1 VRNKGVNL
9 KKISALILA
18 AGKGTRM
25 NSDFTK
31 VLHEVA
37 GQPMLAHVIDSCLEA
52 GVSDII
58 IIAGANMPELKA
70 FASGHYPGKKIRF
83 ALQKRQSGTAN
94 AVAAGLTAVTGKA
107 KGVLVLSGDVPMIT
121 PATIRGL
128 IKEFTVKKCN
138 GIICTSKVKDPCGYG
153 RIIAGRDGVI
163 IRIVEEK
170 SCTLAEKEIEVINS
184 GVYVFDARLLKKYIK
199 QVKRDPVKKEY
210 YLTDVIGIMAK
221 NGIKIRQKDTNRA
234 EIAGINDR
242 VQLMEANK
250 FKNKKNLEKFAKNGI
265 TIVDFN
271 TVFISGNVKIGRDTV
286 IKPFTVITGPVTIG
300 PHCIIGPSAHIRP
313 DTKIG
318 SHCKI
323 GNYVEI
329 KKSTLGDH
337 VNVSH
342 LSYVGDTAIGS
353 GTNIGAGTITANYD
367 GVKKNKTKIGK
378 NVSVGSNT
386 VFVAPV
392 SVGDNV
398 TVAAGSVV
406 TDNVPPKSL
415 VIARC
420 RQTVKKNWAK
430 KGAGK
435 K

>member
-1 VRNKGVNL
+1 MNGITV
-9 KKISALILA
+9 LILA

-25 NSDFTK
+25 NSDTTK

-52 GVSDII
+52 GVSDIV
-58 IIAGANMPELKA
+58 IIAGANMAELKE
-70 FASGHYPGKKIRF
+70 FVNKTYSPGRRSQSVSTIKFKIRF
-83 ALQKRQSGTAN
+83 ALQKRQLGTAN
-94 AVAAGLTAVTGKA
+94 AVAAGLTAVTGMA
-107 KGVLVLSGDVPMIT
+107 KGVLVLSGDVPLIE

-128 IKEFTVKKCN
+128 INEFTGKKYG
-138 GIICTSKVKDPCGYG
+138 GIICTSKVRAPHGYG
-153 RIIAGRDGVI
+153 RIIAGRDGAI
-163 IRIVEEK
+163 LRIVEEK
-170 SCTLAEKEIEVINS
+170 NASTAEKKIAVINS
-184 GVYVFDARLLKKYIK
+184 GVYVFDAGLLKKYIK

-210 YLTDVIGIMAK
+210 YLTDVIGIMAE

-242 VQLMEANK
+242 VQLMEANT
-250 FKNKKNLEKFAKNGI
+250 FKNKKNLEKLAKNGI

-271 TVFISGNVKIGRDTV
+271 TVFISGKVKIGRDTV

-329 KKSTLGDH
+329 KKSVIADH

-342 LSYVGDTAIGS
+342 LSYVGDTTIGS

-392 SVGDNV
+392 TVGDNV
-398 TVAAGSVV
+398 TVAAGSVI
-406 TDNVPPKSL
+406 TENVPAKSL
-415 VIARC
+415 AIARS
-420 RQTVKKNWAK
+420 RQIIKKNWRK
-430 KGAGK
+430 K
-435 K
+435 